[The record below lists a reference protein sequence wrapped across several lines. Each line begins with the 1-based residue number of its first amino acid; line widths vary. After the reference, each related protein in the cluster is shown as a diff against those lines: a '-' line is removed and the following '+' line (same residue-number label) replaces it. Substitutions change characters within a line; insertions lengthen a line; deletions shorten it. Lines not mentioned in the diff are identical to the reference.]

1 MTVAEPAGAGRAP
14 REKRRGGVFR
24 ETAILVIGA
33 LVVAVLVRTF
43 LIQAFYI
50 PSSSMENTLRIDD
63 RVLASKLTTNLGGVS
78 RGEVVVFRDPG
89 DWLSVAPVQVDSW
102 RQWIREGL
110 TFVGLLPSDTGDDL
124 VKRVIGVG
132 GDRVQ
137 CCDAEG
143 RVTVNGQPLDEG
155 SYLYPGDAPSSEP
168 FDVLVPKGSLWLMGD
183 HRSVSQDS
191 RFHERERAG
200 NGMVPEDQVIG
211 RAFVVVWPFAHWAT
225 LPIPETFGPR
235 LDRAA
240 PTP

>member
-1 MTVAEPAGAGRAP
+1 VTGAEPAGAGPARP
-14 REKRRGGVFR
+14 RRGGVFR
-24 ETAILVIGA
+24 ETAILVVGA

-50 PSSSMENTLRIDD
+50 PSSSMENTLQIDD
-63 RVLASKLTTNLGGVS
+63 RVLASKLTTSLGDVS

-89 DWLSVAPVQVDSW
+89 DWLSVPPAPAGSW
-102 RQWIREGL
+102 QQWIREGL

-137 CCDAEG
+137 CCDALG
-143 RVTVNGQPLDEG
+143 AITVNGQPLDEK
-155 SYLYPGDAPSSEP
+155 SYLYPGDVPSTEP
-168 FDVLVPKGSLWLMGD
+168 FDVLVPMGSLWLMGD

-191 RFHERERAG
+191 RFHERERPG
-200 NGMVPEDQVIG
+200 NGMVPVDRVIG
-211 RAFVVVWPFAHWAT
+211 RAFVVVWPFDHWAT

-235 LDRAA
+235 LDR
-240 PTP
+240 PVQDLVP